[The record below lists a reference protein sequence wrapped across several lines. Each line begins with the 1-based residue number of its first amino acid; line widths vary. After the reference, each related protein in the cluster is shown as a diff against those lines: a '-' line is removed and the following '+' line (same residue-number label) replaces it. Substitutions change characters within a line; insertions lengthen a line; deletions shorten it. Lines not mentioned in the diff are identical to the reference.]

1 MKHLFII
8 FLLILPAAVVAQQV
22 DIKKVSIQSIAG
34 TDYYVK
40 ADTVGTDIIIR
51 LTPVQ
56 DQAKL
61 LDEQIAAIEAEVAAY
76 DERLDELARFR
87 KDAMQRKKEIEK
99 IQGKL
104 AAPKATVPIVLPAP
118 APAKVV
124 PVTVKKKKTRQ

>member
-1 MKHLFII
+1 MKYLVII
-8 FLLILPAAVVAQQV
+8 LLLILPAAVGAQQV

-61 LDEQIAAIEAEVAAY
+61 LDEQVAAIEAEVAQY

-104 AAPKATVPIVLPAP
+104 SAPKATVPIVLPAP
-118 APAKVV
+118 TPVKVGSG
-124 PVTVKKKKTRQ
+124 TVKKKKSGQ